1 MLQEVVLPQ
10 LGQTMEEGTIE
21 KWHKSEGDKVEKGEV
36 LFELT
41 TDKATLEVESFAEGV
56 LKKILVPE
64 GETVPVNE
72 LVAVIGAEDDE
83 VPDDL
88 TVLKENAGEEE
99 TAAPAAAEAE
109 VEPSKARAEAAP
121 AAAEAVPQ
129 PAGRIF
135 ASPRARKIA
144 EEQEIPL
151 SVLNGSGP
159 NGRIIERDVRGYQQD
174 LKDIKFTPTAAR
186 VAYQKGV
193 DLLAVQASGE
203 NGRITK
209 EDVEKA
215 AEAVPKAGK
224 RIELTA
230 MRQTIAERMTQSK
243 QTVPHFYLVGSL
255 NTRRTGDL
263 RDRLNAEAEQKVS
276 FTAMLVKAAALA
288 LKDHPRVN
296 AQFDDGEIVL
306 NEHANIGVAVAV
318 EDGLFVPVV
327 KGADRLDIPEISS
340 QLKELVELSRA
351 GKLRPDQY
359 EGGSLTLSNLGM
371 FGVEY
376 FIPIINP
383 PESCIIGIGE
393 MGNEVVARDDG
404 SIAVEPRMKI
414 SLSADHRIVDGAAAA
429 QFFQTFKEVLEEA
442 DRLG

>member
-21 KWHKSEGDKVEKGEV
+21 KWHKSEGDEVEKGEV

-41 TDKATLEVESFAEGV
+41 TDKATLEVESFAEGI

-72 LVAVIGAEDDE
+72 LVAVIGDADDE

-88 TVLKENAGEEE
+88 SALKEEAGEEE
-99 TAAPAAAEAE
+99 AAATGEADSEAEAEEAPAAGA
-109 VEPSKARAEAAP
+109 PSAD
-121 AAAEAVPQ
+121 EAVPQ
-129 PAGRIF
+129 PTGRIF

-151 SVLNGSGP
+151 SVLSGSGP
-159 NGRIIERDVRGYQQD
+159 NGRIIERDVQSYRE
-174 LKDIKFTPTAAR
+174 KREDIKFTPTAAR
-186 VAYQKGV
+186 VAFQKGV
-193 DLLAVQASGE
+193 DLLAVEPSDE
-203 NGRITK
+203 DGRITR
-209 EDVEKA
+209 EDVEQA
-215 AEAVPKAGK
+215 ATAAPTAGE

-243 QTVPHFYLVGSL
+243 QTIPHFYLVG
-255 NTRRTGDL
+255 NVNMQRTGDL
-263 RDRLNAEAEQKVS
+263 RDRLNEEAAEKVS
-276 FTAMLVKAAALA
+276 FTALLVKAAAISLR
-288 LKDHPRVN
+288 DHPRVN

-327 KGADRLDIPEISS
+327 KDADRLSIPEISS

-383 PESCIIGIGE
+383 PESCIMGIGE

-429 QFFQTFKEVLEEA
+429 QFFQTFKSVLEGAE
-442 DRLG
+442 RLE